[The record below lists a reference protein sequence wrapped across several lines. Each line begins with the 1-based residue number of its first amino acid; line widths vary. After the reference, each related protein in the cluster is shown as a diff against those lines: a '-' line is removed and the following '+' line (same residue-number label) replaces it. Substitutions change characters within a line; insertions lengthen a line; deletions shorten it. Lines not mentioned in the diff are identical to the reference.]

1 MDFWLTKMDC
11 WRQDYLLQNICM
23 EESYEQLFHQSEST
37 NNLLGMKLKYSKIKI
52 NLSRG
57 EIKETLN

>member
-1 MDFWLTKMDC
+1 MDFWVTKMDR
-11 WRQDYLLQNICM
+11 WRQDYHLQNLSM

-37 NNLLGMKLKYSKIKI
+37 NSFLRMKFKNSKIKI
-52 NLSRG
+52 TLSRG